1 VSTKEGGGK
10 DMDLRKIISVMLVSM
25 FALFVFV
32 YDGQAKQET
41 GFDDKEIRIA
51 QWGPQTGPA
60 AAWGNVARGSKLVFD
75 IVNEEGGIAGR
86 QIKYFIR
93 DDQYNPSQTVA
104 GVRELVEKQG
114 IFAFVGGVG
123 TAPCSAVQ
131 GYLLEKE
138 IIWISPCSGAATFYK
153 PFNPYLWNMWPS
165 YENDASV
172 IAKFAIEKKKFKKVA
187 MFYQNDGYGLDS
199 LDSVKYRLSK
209 NKMEL
214 VAAIPVEPIESDL
227 SSQIQKLKA
236 SGAEAVIA
244 FVGPKQA
251 AIAVKTAVSLGF
263 KTQWMFSYNLSDFEM
278 MNKITDGLWAK
289 EGVITSAFTQEPF
302 AKNALTAKYTAA
314 VKKFAPTER
323 WSIFY
328 MAGVV
333 VAEPLVKVLKKVGK
347 NLSTMAVKAE
357 LNKIKN
363 FQGVGP
369 KVTWTATN
377 HMGPKAVQ
385 IWQCG
390 PKGEIITLQK
400 WTENEISRD

>member
-1 VSTKEGGGK
+1 
-10 DMDLRKIISVMLVSM
+10 MDLKKILMVMLVSV
-25 FALFVFV
+25 FAVFLFA
-32 YDGQAKQET
+32 YNGQAATER
-41 GFDDKEIRIA
+41 GFDDKEIRIG

-86 QIKYFIR
+86 KIKYFIR
-93 DDQYNPSQTVA
+93 DDQYNPSQTMA
-104 GVRELVEKQG
+104 GVKELVEKYG

-123 TAPCSAVQ
+123 TACCQSVQ
-131 GYLLEKE
+131 SYLLENK
-138 IIWISPCSGAATFYK
+138 IIWISPCSGAAVFYK

-165 YENDASV
+165 YENDASI
-172 IAKFAIEKKKFKKVA
+172 IAKFAIEKKKFKKIA

-199 LDSVKYRLSK
+199 LDSVKYRLK
-209 NKMEL
+209 KYKMEL

-236 SGAEAVIA
+236 TGADAVIA

-251 AIAVKTAVSLGF
+251 AIALKTGVSLGF
-263 KTQWMFSYNLSDFEM
+263 KTQWLFSYNLSDYEM
-278 MNKITDGLWAK
+278 MNKITDGLWGK
-289 EGVITSAFTQEPF
+289 EGVISSAFTQEPF
-302 AKNALTAKYTAA
+302 ADNALTKKYTEAL
-314 VKKFAPTER
+314 KRLAPTER

-333 VAEPLVKVLKKVGK
+333 VAEPMVYVLKKVGK
-347 NLSTMAVKAE
+347 NLSTEAVKNE

-369 KVTWTATN
+369 KVTWTATD
-377 HMGPKAVQ
+377 HKGPKSVQ

-390 PKGEIITLQK
+390 PNGEIVVLQK
-400 WTENEISRD
+400 WLGNEISRD

>member
-1 VSTKEGGGK
+1 
-10 DMDLRKIISVMLVSM
+10 
-25 FALFVFV
+25 
-32 YDGQAKQET
+32 
-41 GFDDKEIRIA
+41 
-51 QWGPQTGPA
+51 
-60 AAWGNVARGSKLVFD
+60 
-75 IVNEEGGIAGR
+75 
-86 QIKYFIR
+86 
-93 DDQYNPSQTVA
+93 
-104 GVRELVEKQG
+104 
-114 IFAFVGGVG
+114 
-123 TAPCSAVQ
+123 
-131 GYLLEKE
+131 
-138 IIWISPCSGAATFYK
+138 
-153 PFNPYLWNMWPS
+153 MWPS

-172 IAKFAIEKKKFKKVA
+172 IAKFAIEKKKFKKIA

>member
-1 VSTKEGGGK
+1 
-10 DMDLRKIISVMLVSM
+10 MDRKKILMVMLVSVFAVFM
-25 FALFVFV
+25 FA
-32 YDGQAKQET
+32 YTGQAAQER
-41 GFDDKEIRIA
+41 GFDDKEIRVG

-60 AAWGNVARGSKLVFD
+60 APWGAVARGSKLVFD
-75 IVNEEGGIAGR
+75 MVNEEGGIHGR

-104 GVRELVEKQG
+104 GVRELVERHG

-123 TAPCSAVQ
+123 TACCQSVLS
-131 GYLLEKE
+131 YLLENK
-138 IIWISPCSGAATFYK
+138 IIWISPCSGATSFYK

-165 YENDASV
+165 YENDASI
-172 IAKFAIEKKKFKKVA
+172 IAKFAIEKKKYKKIA
-187 MFYQNDGYGLDS
+187 MFYLNDDYGLVA

-214 VAAIPVEPIESDL
+214 VAAIPVESTERDL

-236 SGAEAVIA
+236 SGAEAVIG
-244 FVGPKQA
+244 FVPPTQA
-251 AIAVKTAVSLGF
+251 AIALRTSVSLGF
-263 KTQWMFSYNLSDFEM
+263 KTQWMHSYNLSDYEL

-302 AKNALTAKYTAA
+302 AKNVLTKKYTEA
-314 VKKFAPTER
+314 VKRLAPTER
-323 WSIFY
+323 WGIFY

-333 VAEPLVKVLKKVGK
+333 VAEPLVFVLKKVGR
-347 NLSTMAVKAE
+347 NLSTEAVKNE
-357 LNKIKN
+357 LDKLTN

-369 KVTWTATN
+369 KVTWRANN
-377 HMGPKAVQ
+377 HLAPKAVQ

-390 PKGEIITLQK
+390 PKGEIVLLQK
-400 WTENEISRD
+400 WTENEISRN

>member
-1 VSTKEGGGK
+1 
-10 DMDLRKIISVMLVSM
+10 MDRKKILMVMLVSVFAVFM
-25 FALFVFV
+25 FA
-32 YDGQAKQET
+32 YTGQAAQER
-41 GFDDKEIRIA
+41 GFDDKEIRVG

-60 AAWGNVARGSKLVFD
+60 APWGAVARGSKLVFD
-75 IVNEEGGIAGR
+75 MVNEEGGIHGR

-104 GVRELVEKQG
+104 GVRELVERHG

-123 TAPCSAVQ
+123 TACCQSVLS
-131 GYLLEKE
+131 YLLENK
-138 IIWISPCSGAATFYK
+138 IIWISPCSGATSFYK

-165 YENDASV
+165 YENDASI
-172 IAKFAIEKKKFKKVA
+172 IAKFAIEKKKYKKIA
-187 MFYQNDGYGLDS
+187 MFYLNDDYGLVA

-214 VAAIPVEPIESDL
+214 VAAIPVESTERDL

-236 SGAEAVIA
+236 SGAEAVIG
-244 FVGPKQA
+244 FVPPTQA
-251 AIAVKTAVSLGF
+251 AIALRTSISLGF
-263 KTQWMFSYNLSDFEM
+263 KTQWMHSYNLSDYEL

-302 AKNALTAKYTAA
+302 AKNALTKKYTEA
-314 VKKFAPTER
+314 VKRLAPTER
-323 WSIFY
+323 WGIFY

-333 VAEPLVKVLKKVGK
+333 VAEPLVFVLKKVGR
-347 NLSTMAVKAE
+347 NLSTEAVKNE
-357 LNKIKN
+357 LDKLTN

-369 KVTWTATN
+369 KVTWRANN
-377 HMGPKAVQ
+377 HLAPKAVQ

-390 PKGEIITLQK
+390 PKGEIVLLQK
-400 WTENEISRD
+400 WTENEISRN

>member
-1 VSTKEGGGK
+1 
-10 DMDLRKIISVMLVSM
+10 MDLRKALSVVLISM
-25 FALFVFV
+25 FAVFVFA
-32 YDGQAKQET
+32 YDGQAKEET

-51 QWGPQTGPA
+51 QWGPQSGPA
-60 AAWGNVARGSKLVFD
+60 AAWGSVARGSKLVFD
-75 IVNEEGGIAGR
+75 IVNAEGGIAGR

-104 GVRELVEKQG
+104 GVKELVEKYG
-114 IFAFVGGVG
+114 IFAFVGGVS
-123 TAPCSAVQ
+123 TACGSAVQ
-131 GYLLEKE
+131 GYLREKE
-138 IIWISPCSGAATFYK
+138 IIWISPTTGATVFFK
-153 PFNPYLWNMWPS
+153 PLNPYIWNMWPS

-172 IAKFAIEKKKFKKVA
+172 IAKFAVEKKKFKKIAV
-187 MFYQNDGYGLDS
+187 FYQNDGYGIDALDS
-199 LDSVKYRLSK
+199 IKYRFAK
-209 NKMEL
+209 YKMEL
-214 VAAIPVEPIESDL
+214 VAAVPVEPIEKDL

-244 FVGPKQA
+244 YVAPTQA
-251 AIAVKTAVSLGF
+251 AIALKTAVSAGF
-263 KTQWMFSYNLSDFEM
+263 KTQWMHSYNLSDFDL

-302 AKNALTAKYTAA
+302 AMNSALTKKYTEAM
-314 VKKFAPTER
+314 KKYAAPTER

-333 VAEPLVKVLKKVGK
+333 VAEPMVYVLKKVGK
-347 NLSTMAVKAE
+347 NLSTKAVQDE

-377 HMGPKAVQ
+377 HMGPKAIQ

-400 WTENEISRD
+400 WTENEISRDKH

>member
-1 VSTKEGGGK
+1 
-10 DMDLRKIISVMLVSM
+10 MDLRKTLGVMLVSVFAVFM
-25 FALFVFV
+25 FA
-32 YDGQAKQET
+32 YTGQAAQER
-41 GFDDKEIRIA
+41 GFDDKEIRVG

-60 AAWGNVARGSKLVFD
+60 APWGAVARGSKLVFD
-75 IVNEEGGIAGR
+75 MVNEEGGIHGR

-104 GVRELVEKQG
+104 GVRELVERHG

-123 TAPCSAVQ
+123 TACCQSVLS
-131 GYLLEKE
+131 YLLENK
-138 IIWISPCSGAATFYK
+138 IIWISPCSGATSFYK

-165 YENDASV
+165 YENDASI
-172 IAKFAIEKKKFKKVA
+172 IAKFAVEKKKFKKIA
-187 MFYQNDGYGLDS
+187 MFYLNDDYGLVA

-214 VAAIPVEPIESDL
+214 VAAIPVESTERDL

-236 SGAEAVIA
+236 SGAEAVIG
-244 FVGPKQA
+244 FVPPTQA
-251 AIAVKTAVSLGF
+251 AIALRTSVSLGF
-263 KTQWMFSYNLSDFEM
+263 KTQWMHSYNLSDYEL

-302 AKNALTAKYTAA
+302 AKNALTKKYTEA
-314 VKKFAPTER
+314 VKRLAPTER
-323 WSIFY
+323 WGIFY

-333 VAEPLVKVLKKVGK
+333 VAEPLVYALKKAGR
-347 NLSTMAVKAE
+347 NLSTEAVKNE
-357 LNKIKN
+357 LDKITN

-369 KVTWTATN
+369 KVTWRADN
-377 HMGPKAVQ
+377 HLAPKAVQ

-390 PKGEIITLQK
+390 PKGEIVLLQK
-400 WTENEISRD
+400 WTENEINRK